1 MGSLFEDPPP
11 PPKPAPPAPMP
22 DDQSPAVKEA
32 ERRRGALWASRSGRA
47 STILSGDPETSGS
60 NAPYTRDKLG

>member
-22 DDQSPAVKEA
+22 DSESPQVKEA
-32 ERRRGALWASRSGRA
+32 ERRRVAEWAMRGGRQ
-47 STILSGDPETSGS
+47 STILSQEEGS
-60 NAPYTRDKLG
+60 NAPYTRGKLG